1 MIRLRQ
7 NLEAISKCENP
18 TRCLPTSSPLPLSSR
33 QASSPKAASSLSLSR
48 YQSQMD
54 DQFTN
59 FSFPQ
64 LAPRNNLDF
73 CKPTTSSWNNL
84 TGDFEVLAPSAP
96 HCCHTWL
103 LSHQVDLTCRIG
115 GNLYVPEYTEC
126 RKNKEVISCI
136 KSSFKPISV
145 LQIEKVAWIWVIAF
159 AFAAPQ
165 VIIIDN

>member
-18 TRCLPTSSPLPLSSR
+18 TRCSLTSSPLPLSLR

-59 FSFPQ
+59 LSFPQ

-84 TGDFEVLAPSAP
+84 TGDFEVLAPPAQPAP
-96 HCCHTWL
+96 HCCHLTFITSGGPH
-103 LSHQVDLTCRIG
+103 LSYRRQLVCSRIYGVYQEQG
-115 GNLYVPEYTEC
+115 GDFLHKIILQTYFC
-126 RKNKEVISCI
+126 
-136 KSSFKPISV
+136 SS
-145 LQIEKVAWIWVIAF
+145 
-159 AFAAPQ
+159 
-165 VIIIDN
+165 D